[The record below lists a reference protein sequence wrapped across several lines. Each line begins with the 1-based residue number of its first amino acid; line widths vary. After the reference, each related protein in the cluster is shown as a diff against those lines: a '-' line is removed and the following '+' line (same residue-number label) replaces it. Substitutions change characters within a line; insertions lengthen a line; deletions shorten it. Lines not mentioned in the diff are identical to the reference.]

1 MEGNPADRFHDGL
14 TGASHP
20 ARFEASFGVLNIVD
34 VQGRTLARWNLDA
47 IETID
52 ENEVN
57 GSLTLA
63 RTGGEEGA
71 RLLLY
76 PSVARDALFA
86 ARPVLSHWRR
96 HRGIAEFK
104 TVGIWIGITVLIVA
118 AIYFGWR
125 PLAALIA
132 TGFPPAWEAKI
143 GEALRESMIAGEQRC
158 DNEAGLDA
166 LRALAE
172 RMAPDSLADTPFTID
187 VVRNSE
193 PNAFALPGN
202 HIIVFE
208 GLIEESDSPEM
219 LAGVLAHELGHLDLD
234 HPTRRIVEYLGLGI
248 VISIAFGGGD
258 LGNAGLMLATFSYS
272 REAEAE
278 ADERAIVLLEKAGL
292 RSDGL
297 ARFFVKLENDMPFH
311 PPDWLSTHPDL
322 EERAAANPGT
332 SRGESGLSD
341 SAWKS
346 VRSVCNSSVSGS

>member
-1 MEGNPADRFHDGL
+1 MEGNAADRFHDGL

-20 ARFEASFGVLNIVD
+20 ARFEASFGVLNITD
-34 VQGRTLARWNLDA
+34 AQGRMLARWNLDA

-57 GSLTLA
+57 GSLTIALA
-63 RTGGEEGA
+63 DGQEGA

-86 ARPVLSHWRR
+86 ARPSLSHWRR

-104 TVGIWIGITVLIVA
+104 TVGIWIGITILIVA
-118 AIYFGWR
+118 GVYFGWR
-125 PLAALIA
+125 PLAGWIA
-132 TGFPPAWEAKI
+132 TGFPSAWEVKI
-143 GEALRESMIAGEQRC
+143 GDALRRSMIANVRRC
-158 DNEAGLDA
+158 DSEDGIAA
-166 LRALAE
+166 LQALAE
-172 RMAPDSLADTPFTID
+172 RIAPESLSDMPFTID
-187 VVRNSE
+187 VVRNSD

-248 VISIAFGGGD
+248 VISVAFGGGD
-258 LGNAGLMLATFSYS
+258 LGGAGLMLATFSYS

-278 ADERAIVLLEKAGL
+278 ADDRAILLLEQAGL

-297 ARFFVKLENDMPFH
+297 ARFFTKLENDMPLQ

-322 EERAAANPGT
+322 ADRAAANPGT
-332 SRGESGLSD
+332 SVGHSGLDD
-341 SAWKS
+341 SEWKS
-346 VRSVCNSSVSGS
+346 VRSVCDSSVSGS